1 MNLRNINLDRRQ
13 EYRKVPD
20 KFAFLQLEGD
30 DGGTVLD
37 VSERGLR
44 FETFAPVRETGPLH
58 FWFSLNLREQI
69 EAWGEVAWINAAK
82 KCGGLKFL
90 RLSEEGSAQIREWM
104 CQPALRAAPD
114 EEFLSWGTAKELP
127 ASMEVPETDATAR
140 LVPKARPREAASVS
154 AAGAA
159 VNASTLFPVPQK
171 LDSTQLVPLERHL
184 SQMRRQLMVG
194 LLLGTC
200 ISATIAI
207 AAIKYSNYLYQNRDL
222 AKVPVELAAPTSRGA
237 ALPGP
242 PINPTTAGSA
252 SADIF
257 GRGNQ
262 KKRATG
268 ARPPSIL
275 ATETG
280 GHPSPPAEEAT
291 ASMPAAQA
299 PRQPSLSGNTSRQKT
314 SLSAP
319 QLWVLVQAG
328 NSNAAAALAEL
339 YIKGDGVPQNCT
351 QARLLL
357 LVASEKRNA
366 VAIKRLA
373 ELDKTG
379 CPPN

>member
-13 EYRKVPD
+13 ESRKVPD
-20 KFAFLQLEGD
+20 RFAFLQVEGD

-82 KCGGLKFL
+82 KCGGLRFL
-90 RLSEEGSAQIREWM
+90 RLSEEGRAQIREWIS
-104 CQPALRAAPD
+104 QPALRAAPD
-114 EEFLSWGTAKELP
+114 EEFLSRGTAKELP
-127 ASMEVPETDATAR
+127 ASRGVPETNATPR
-140 LVPKARPREAASVS
+140 LVSTALPRQAASVS
-154 AAGAA
+154 ARREA
-159 VNASTLFPVPQK
+159 VDASTLFPVPQK
-171 LDSTQLVPLERHL
+171 LEATELVPLERHR
-184 SQMRRQLMVG
+184 SQMRRQLIVG

-200 ISATIAI
+200 ISATIAV
-207 AAIKYSNYLYQNRDL
+207 AAIKYSNYRYQNRGL
-222 AKVPVELAAPTSRGA
+222 AKVPVELSATTSGGA
-237 ALPGP
+237 ALPGA
-242 PINPTTAGSA
+242 PINATTAGSA
-252 SADIF
+252 PADIF
-257 GRGNQ
+257 GSGTQ

-268 ARPPSIL
+268 AHPPRIL

-280 GHPSPPAEEAT
+280 GHPSPRTGEAPA
-291 ASMPAAQA
+291 SVPAAEA
-299 PRQPSLSGNTSRQKT
+299 PGQPSLSGNTSRQKT

-328 NSNAAAALAEL
+328 NSNAATALAEL
-339 YIKGDGVPQNCT
+339 YIKGDGVAQNCT

>member
-1 MNLRNINLDRRQ
+1 
-13 EYRKVPD
+13 
-20 KFAFLQLEGD
+20 
-30 DGGTVLD
+30 
-37 VSERGLR
+37 
-44 FETFAPVRETGPLH
+44 
-58 FWFSLNLREQI
+58 
-69 EAWGEVAWINAAK
+69 
-82 KCGGLKFL
+82 
-90 RLSEEGSAQIREWM
+90 
-104 CQPALRAAPD
+104 
-114 EEFLSWGTAKELP
+114 
-127 ASMEVPETDATAR
+127 
-140 LVPKARPREAASVS
+140 
-154 AAGAA
+154 
-159 VNASTLFPVPQK
+159 
-171 LDSTQLVPLERHL
+171 
-184 SQMRRQLMVG
+184 MVG
-194 LLLGTC
+194 LLFGTC
-200 ISATIAI
+200 ISATIAV
-207 AAIKYSNYLYQNRDL
+207 AAIQYSNYRHQDKGL
-222 AKVPVELAAPTSRGA
+222 AKVPAELSTPTSGGA
-237 ALPGP
+237 ALPGA
-242 PINPTTAGSA
+242 PINPTTAGSS

-257 GRGNQ
+257 GSANQ

-268 ARPPSIL
+268 AHPPTIL

-280 GHPSPPAEEAT
+280 GHLSPRAGEAP

-314 SLSAP
+314 SMSAP

>member
-1 MNLRNINLDRRQ
+1 M
-13 EYRKVPD
+13 
-20 KFAFLQLEGD
+20 G
-30 DGGTVLD
+30 
-37 VSERGLR
+37 
-44 FETFAPVRETGPLH
+44 VR
-58 FWFSLNLREQI
+58 
-69 EAWGEVAWINAAK
+69 
-82 KCGGLKFL
+82 
-90 RLSEEGSAQIREWM
+90 
-104 CQPALRAAPD
+104 
-114 EEFLSWGTAKELP
+114 
-127 ASMEVPETDATAR
+127 ETDATAR
-140 LVPKARPREAASVS
+140 FVSKARPRQAASVS

-159 VNASTLFPVPQK
+159 VDLSTLFPVPQK
-171 LDSTQLVPLERHL
+171 LETTELVPLKRHR
-184 SQMRRQLMVG
+184 SQMRRQLIVG

-200 ISATIAI
+200 ISGTIAV
-207 AAIKYSNYLYQNRDL
+207 AAIKYSNYRHQDKGL
-222 AKVPVELAAPTSRGA
+222 AKVPAELSAQTSGGA
-237 ALPGP
+237 ALPGA

-257 GRGNQ
+257 GSGNQ
-262 KKRATG
+262 KKRAIG
-268 ARPPSIL
+268 AYPPNIL

-280 GHPSPPAEEAT
+280 GHPSPRAGEAP
-291 ASMPAAQA
+291 ASMQAAQA

-314 SLSAP
+314 SMSAP

>member
-13 EYRKVPD
+13 ESRKVPD
-20 KFAFLQLEGD
+20 RFAFLQVEGD

-44 FETFAPVRETGPLH
+44 FETFGPVCETGQIH

-69 EAWGEVAWINAAK
+69 EAWGEVAWLNAAK
-82 KCGGLKFL
+82 KCGGLRFL
-90 RLSEEGSAQIREWM
+90 RLSEEGRAQIREWIS
-104 CQPALRAAPD
+104 QPALRAAPD
-114 EEFLSWGTAKELP
+114 EELLSWGTAKELP
-127 ASMEVPETDATAR
+127 ASREVPETDATAS
-140 LVPKARPREAASVS
+140 LEARPRQAASVS
-154 AAGAA
+154 ARKEA
-159 VNASTLFPVPQK
+159 VDASTLFPVPQK
-171 LDSTQLVPLERHL
+171 LEVTELVPLERHR
-184 SQMRRQLMVG
+184 SQMRRQLIVG

-200 ISATIAI
+200 ISATIAV
-207 AAIKYSNYLYQNRDL
+207 AAIKYSNYRYQNRSL
-222 AKVPVELAAPTSRGA
+222 AKVPVELSAPASGGA
-237 ALPGP
+237 SLPEA

-257 GRGNQ
+257 GSGTQ

-268 ARPPSIL
+268 AHPPSIL
-275 ATETG
+275 PTETG
-280 GHPSPPAEEAT
+280 GHPSPPAGEAR

-299 PRQPSLSGNTSRQKT
+299 PGQPSLSGNTSRQKT

-339 YIKGDGVPQNCT
+339 YIKGDGVAQNCT

-357 LVASEKRNA
+357 LVASEKGNA